1 MSHADRYLLFNQTKQ
16 AKSASGDLSLT
27 SFIKIAWIFLPFT
40 IKKRSHM
47 KHERTE
53 GQQTQFIKEKSNV
66 NAQATTLITTL
77 VNNLSLVTSQVI
89 I

>member
-40 IKKRSHM
+40 TKKRSHM

-53 GQQTQFIKEKSNV
+53 GQQTQFIKEKIECECTSN
-66 NAQATTLITTL
+66 NFDYH
-77 VNNLSLVTSQVI
+77 TSK
-89 I
+89 